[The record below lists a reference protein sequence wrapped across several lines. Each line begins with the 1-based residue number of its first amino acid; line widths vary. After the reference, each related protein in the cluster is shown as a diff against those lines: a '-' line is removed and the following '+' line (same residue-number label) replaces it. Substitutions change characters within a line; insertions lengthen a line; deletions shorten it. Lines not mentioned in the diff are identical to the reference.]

1 LNRSLSRI
9 IIKTTETAKTII
21 PKNVLL
27 NMNTQGASFLA
38 VEEDMVNLT
47 NIIVVFLFLFFGVGL
62 DVVM

>member
-1 LNRSLSRI
+1 
-9 IIKTTETAKTII
+9 
-21 PKNVLL
+21 
-27 NMNTQGASFLA
+27 MNTQGASFLA